1 MPNSV
6 NNNEDIVVVVRSKG
20 KTVVVMSLEEYN
32 SIQETIYLNSTLA
45 NRARLETSIARIET
59 TKPLQK

>member
-20 KTVVVMSLEEYN
+20 KTVVVMRLEEYN